1 VTPGVGSDDALRLAA
16 QAWRDDDPD
25 PATRAELDALL
36 AAEDLDGLR
45 DRFAERLQFGTAG
58 LRGAL
63 GAGPNRMNRAL
74 VRRATAGVT
83 AWLRETG
90 RTGPVV
96 VGRDARHGSA
106 AFAED
111 TAAVLAGA
119 GFEVLVLPRPLPTP
133 LTAFAVL
140 HHRAAAGIMITA
152 SHNPPQD
159 NGYKLYLGDGA
170 QIVSPVDG
178 EISAHI
184 DAVGPLADVPLA
196 TDGVRTLDGAIIDAY
211 LDALSPLV
219 QPWSARE
226 VTAVYT
232 AMHGVGAETI
242 RLAFERVGFPPP
254 HEVVEQVEPDPDFP
268 TVSFPNP
275 EEPGA
280 LDLSLA
286 LARDVGAD
294 LVLANDPDADRL
306 AVAIPDPAVEGG
318 WRALTG
324 DELGA
329 LLADHLLRRGGHQP
343 DDTLVTTV
351 VSSRLLSKLADA
363 YGVAYAEA
371 LTGFKWVVRA
381 PAPGHRFLFGYEEA
395 LGYCIGEVVRD
406 KDGISAA
413 AVAAELAA
421 DLRAEG
427 SSLRARLEDIFRTY
441 GAHVTRQRSIRI
453 AGTDWLDRV
462 TAAMAALR
470 SSPPVE
476 VGGLVVRSVEDL
488 LPGAR
493 FVPSDVL
500 IYTLE
505 GARLVVRP
513 SGTEPKCKCYAEAVV
528 PVAPG
533 GDVATARAQAGEV
546 VARVLDGAAAELA
559 ARGL

>member
-1 VTPGVGSDDALRLAA
+1 MTDDELRAVA
-16 QAWRDDDPD
+16 RSWRDEDPD
-25 PATRAELDALL
+25 PTTQAEVDALL
-36 AAEDLDGLR
+36 AAGDHAGLAA
-45 DRFAERLQFGTAG
+45 RFGERLQFGTAG

-74 VRRATAGVT
+74 VRRATAGV
-83 AWLRETG
+83 ASWLRAQGLE
-90 RTGPVV
+90 GPVV

-106 AFAED
+106 DFAED

-119 GFEVLVLPRPLPTP
+119 GFAVLVLPRPLPTP

-140 HHRAAAGIMITA
+140 HHQAVAGIMITA

-184 DAVGPLADVPLA
+184 DAVGSLADVPLA
-196 TDGVRTLDGAIIDAY
+196 TEGVRTLDGAIIDAY
-211 LDALSPLV
+211 LDAVSPLV

-254 HEVVEQVEPDPDFP
+254 HEVAEQVEPDPDFP

-286 LARDVGAD
+286 LARQVEAD
-294 LVLANDPDADRL
+294 LVVANDPDADRL
-306 AVAIPDPAVEGG
+306 AVAIPDPAVDGG

-351 VSSRLLSKLADA
+351 VSSRLLSKLAEVN
-363 YGVAYAEA
+363 GVAYAEA

-406 KDGISAA
+406 KDGVSAA
-413 AVAAELAA
+413 LVATELAA

-427 SSLRARLEDIFRTY
+427 SSLRERLDEIFSVH
-441 GAHVTRQRSIRI
+441 GAHVTRQRSIRV
-453 AGTDWLDRV
+453 AGADWLDRV
-462 TAAMAALR
+462 TAAMAGLR
-470 SSPPVE
+470 AEPPTE
-476 VGGLVVRSVEDL
+476 VAGRAVLAVEDL
-488 LPGAR
+488 LPGDR
-493 FVPSDVL
+493 FAPSDVL
-500 IYTLE
+500 VYTLD

-513 SGTEPKCKCYAEAVV
+513 SGTEPKCKLYAEAVV
-528 PVAPG
+528 PVAA
-533 GDVATARAQAGEV
+533 GDVAAARADAAAV
-546 VARVLDGAAAELA
+546 VAEVLQGAEDLLS

>member
-1 VTPGVGSDDALRLAA
+1 VTAPLDDDLVRVAK
-16 QAWRDDDPD
+16 AWRDDDPD
-25 PATRAELDALL
+25 PITRAEVDALL
-36 AAEDLDGLR
+36 AADDLDGLR

-74 VRRATAGVT
+74 VRRATAGVA

-106 AFAED
+106 EFAED

-133 LTAFAVL
+133 VTAFAVL

-170 QIVSPVDG
+170 QIVPPVDG
-178 EISAHI
+178 EISARI
-184 DAVGPLADVPLA
+184 DAVGSLPDVPLGERGIRVLDDA
-196 TDGVRTLDGAIIDAY
+196 TLDAY
-211 LDALSPLV
+211 LAAVTGLLAADGP
-219 QPWSARE
+219 RE
-226 VTAVYT
+226 LTAVYT
-232 AMHGVGAETI
+232 AMHGVGAETV
-242 RLAFERVGFPPP
+242 RRAFAAAGFPDL
-254 HEVVEQVEPDPDFP
+254 HEVAEQVEPDPDFP
-268 TVSFPNP
+268 TVAFPNP

-280 LDLSLA
+280 LDLA
-286 LARDVGAD
+286 LAQARAVGAD
-294 LVLANDPDADRL
+294 LVIANDPDADRL
-306 AVAIPDPAVEGG
+306 AVAVPDPTLDGG

-329 LLADHLLRRGGHQP
+329 LVADHLLRGGAHAP
-343 DDTLVTTV
+343 TDTVVTTV
-351 VSSRLLSKLADA
+351 VSSRLLSALAA
-363 YGVAYAEA
+363 TAGVAYAEA

-381 PAPGHRFLFGYEEA
+381 PAGGARFLFGYEEA
-395 LGYCIGEVVRD
+395 LGYCVGEVVRD

-413 AVAAELAA
+413 LVVAELAA
-421 DLRAEG
+421 ERRAAG
-427 SSLRARLEDIFRTY
+427 SSLRERLDDIFRTH

-470 SSPPVE
+470 AEPPVV
-476 VGGLVVRSVEDL
+476 VGGLAVRSVEDL
-488 LPGAR
+488 LPGER

-528 PVAPG
+528 PVAAD
-533 GDVATARAQAGEV
+533 GDVAAARARASAV
-546 VARVLDGAAAELA
+546 VERVLDGAAAELA

>member
-1 VTPGVGSDDALRLAA
+1 MTDDELLAVA
-16 QAWRDDDPD
+16 RAWRDEDPD
-25 PATRAELDALL
+25 PVTRAEVDALL
-36 AAEDLDGLR
+36 AAGDHTGLVE
-45 DRFAERLQFGTAG
+45 RFGERLQFGTAG

-74 VRRATAGVT
+74 VRRATAGV
-83 AWLRETG
+83 ASWLQAQDLE
-90 RTGPVV
+90 GPVV
-96 VGRDARHGSA
+96 VGLDARHGSA
-106 AFAED
+106 DFAAD
-111 TAAVLAGA
+111 TAAVLSGA

-133 LTAFAVL
+133 VTAFAVL
-140 HHRAAAGIMITA
+140 HHEAVAGIMITA

-170 QIVSPVDG
+170 QIVSPVDA

-184 DAVGPLADVPLA
+184 DAVGPLAEVPLSEER
-196 TDGVRTLDGAIIDAY
+196 VRTLDGAIIDAY
-211 LDALSPLV
+211 LDAVSPLV

-254 HEVVEQVEPDPDFP
+254 HEVAEQVEPDPDFP

-286 LARDVGAD
+286 LARQVEAD
-294 LVLANDPDADRL
+294 LVVANDPDADRL
-306 AVAIPDPAVEGG
+306 AVAIPDPAVDGG

-351 VSSRLLSKLADA
+351 VSSRLLSKLAA
-363 YGVAYAEA
+363 ANGVAYAES

-406 KDGISAA
+406 KDGVSAA
-413 AVAAELAA
+413 LVATELAA

-427 SSLRARLEDIFRTY
+427 SSLRERLEAIFAEH
-441 GAHVTRQRSIRI
+441 GAHVTRQRSIRV
-453 AGTDWLDRV
+453 AGSDWLERV
-462 TAAMAALR
+462 TAAMAGLR
-470 SSPPVE
+470 ADPPSDVAGRA
-476 VGGLVVRSVEDL
+476 VQAVDDL
-488 LPGAR
+488 LPGDR
-493 FVPSDVL
+493 FAPSDVL
-500 IYTLE
+500 IYTLD

-513 SGTEPKCKCYAEAVV
+513 SGTEPKCKLYAEAVV
-528 PVAPG
+528 PVA
-533 GDVATARAQAGEV
+533 GDVAAARADAAAV
-546 VARVLDGAAAELA
+546 VAEVLQGAEDLLT

>member
-1 VTPGVGSDDALRLAA
+1 MA
-16 QAWRDDDPD
+16 
-25 PATRAELDALL
+25 
-36 AAEDLDGLR
+36 
-45 DRFAERLQFGTAG
+45 
-58 LRGAL
+58 
-63 GAGPNRMNRAL
+63 
-74 VRRATAGVT
+74 
-83 AWLRETG
+83 
-90 RTGPVV
+90 
-96 VGRDARHGSA
+96 SA
-106 AFAED
+106 DFAED

-119 GFEVLVLPRPLPTP
+119 GFDVLVLPRPLPTP
-133 LTAFAVL
+133 VTAFAVL
-140 HHRAAAGIMITA
+140 HHQAVAGIMITA

-170 QIVSPVDG
+170 QIVPPVDA

-184 DAVGPLADVPLA
+184 DAVGSLADVPLTTA
-196 TDGVRTLDGAIIDAY
+196 GVRTLDGAIIDAY
-211 LDALSPLV
+211 LDAVAPLV

-254 HEVVEQVEPDPDFP
+254 HEVAEQVEPDPDFP

-286 LARDVGAD
+286 LARQVVAD
-294 LVLANDPDADRL
+294 LVVANDPDADRL
-306 AVAIPDPAVEGG
+306 AVAIPDPAVDGG

-329 LLADHLLRRGGHQP
+329 LLADHLLRRGAHQP

-351 VSSRLLSKLADA
+351 VSSRLLSKLAEA
-363 YGVAYAEA
+363 NGVAYAEA

-406 KDGISAA
+406 KDGVSAA
-413 AVAAELAA
+413 LVATELAA

-427 SSLRARLEDIFRTY
+427 SSLRERLDEIFSVH
-441 GAHVTRQRSIRI
+441 GAHVTRQRSIRLV
-453 AGTDWLDRV
+453 GTDWLDRV
-462 TAAMAALR
+462 TAAMAGLR
-470 SSPPVE
+470 ADPPTE
-476 VGGLVVRSVEDL
+476 VAGRAVLAVEDL
-488 LPGAR
+488 LPGDR
-493 FVPSDVL
+493 FAPSDVL
-500 IYTLE
+500 VYSLD

-513 SGTEPKCKCYAEAVV
+513 SGTEPKCKLYAEAVV
-528 PVAPG
+528 PVAG
-533 GDVATARAQAGEV
+533 GDVATARAEASAV
-546 VARVLDGAAAELA
+546 VAAVLQGTEDLLS

>member
-1 VTPGVGSDDALRLAA
+1 MTPEELRAA
-16 QAWRDDDPD
+16 ARAWRDEDPD
-25 PATRAELDALL
+25 PVTRAEVDELL
-36 AAEDLDGLR
+36 AAGDDAGLAE
-45 DRFAERLQFGTAG
+45 RFGARLQFGTAG

-74 VRRATAGVT
+74 VRRATAGV
-83 AWLRETG
+83 ASWLRAQG
-90 RTGPVV
+90 LDGPVV

-106 AFAED
+106 EFAED

-119 GFEVLVLPRPLPTP
+119 GFEVLVMPGPIPTP

-140 HHRAAAGIMITA
+140 HHRAVAGIMITA

-170 QIVSPVDG
+170 QIVPPVDA

-184 DAVGPLADVPLA
+184 DAVGPLAEVPLS
-196 TDGVRTLDGAIIDAY
+196 TEGVRALDGAIVDAY
-211 LDALSPLV
+211 LDRISTLV
-219 QPWSARE
+219 QPWTARE
-226 VTAVYT
+226 VSAVYT
-232 AMHGVGAETI
+232 AMHGVAAEVL

-254 HEVVEQVEPDPDFP
+254 HEVAEQVEPDPDFP
-268 TVSFPNP
+268 TVAFPNP

-280 LDLSLA
+280 MDLA
-286 LARDVGAD
+286 LATAARVGAD
-294 LVLANDPDADRL
+294 LVLANDPDGDRL
-306 AVAIPDPAVEGG
+306 AVAVPDPTVRGG
-318 WRALTG
+318 WRPLTG

-329 LLADHLLRRGGHQP
+329 LIADHLLRRGAHQP

-351 VSSRLLSKLADA
+351 VSSRLLSRLAEA
-363 YGVAYAEA
+363 AGVSYAES

-395 LGYCIGEVVRD
+395 LGYCVGDVVRD

-413 AVAAELAA
+413 LVVTELAA
-421 DLRAEG
+421 ELRAEG
-427 SSLRARLEDIFRTY
+427 ASLIDRLDEIFRTH

-453 AGTDWLDRV
+453 AGADWLARV

-470 SSPPVE
+470 ADPPTTVAGRAVE
-476 VGGLVVRSVEDL
+476 SVEDL
-488 LPGAR
+488 LPGGR
-493 FVPSDVL
+493 FAPSDVL
-500 IYTLE
+500 IFTLD

-528 PVAPG
+528 PVG
-533 GDVATARAQAGEV
+533 DDGDVAAARNRASAVVDEV
-546 VARVLDGAAAELA
+546 LEGARSLLE

>member
-1 VTPGVGSDDALRLAA
+1 MTADELVAA
-16 QAWRDDDPD
+16 ARAWRAEDPD
-25 PATRAELDALL
+25 PLTQAEVDDLL
-36 AAEDLDGLR
+36 AAGDLTGLA
-45 DRFAERLQFGTAG
+45 DRFGERLQFGTAG

-74 VRRATAGVT
+74 VRRATAGVA
-83 AWLRETG
+83 AWLRA
-90 RTGPVV
+90 RDLRGPVV

-133 LTAFAVL
+133 VTAFAVL
-140 HHRAAAGIMITA
+140 HHRAVAGIMITA

-170 QIVSPVDG
+170 QIVSPVDA

-184 DAVGPLADVPLA
+184 DAVGPLAEVPLRA
-196 TDGVRTLDGAIIDAY
+196 EGVHPLGEAIIDAY
-211 LDALSPLV
+211 LDAISSLV
-219 QPWSARE
+219 PPWGARQL
-226 VTAVYT
+226 TSVYT
-232 AMHGVGAETI
+232 AMHGVGAEAL

-286 LARDVGAD
+286 LARRVDAD
-294 LVLANDPDADRL
+294 LVIANDPDADRL
-306 AVAIPDPAVEGG
+306 AVAVPDAGVPGG

-329 LLADHLLRRGGHQP
+329 LLADHLLRRGAHQP

-351 VSSRLLSKLADA
+351 VSSRLLSKLAA
-363 YGVAYAEA
+363 ASGVAYAES

-381 PAPGHRFLFGYEEA
+381 PAPGQRFLFGYEEA
-395 LGYCIGEVVRD
+395 LGYCVGDVVRD

-413 AVAAELAA
+413 LVVAELAA
-421 DLRAEG
+421 ELRAEG
-427 SSLRARLEDIFRTY
+427 TTLRARLDEIFAAH
-441 GAHVTRQRSIRI
+441 GAHVTAQRSIRL
-453 AGTDWLDRV
+453 AGTGWLERV
-462 TAAMAALR
+462 TAAMAGLR
-470 SSPPVE
+470 AAPPSE
-476 VGGLVVRSVEDL
+476 VAGRAVLEVEDL
-488 LPGAR
+488 LLGHR
-493 FVPSDVL
+493 FAPSDVL
-500 IYTLE
+500 VYSLE

-513 SGTEPKCKCYAEAVV
+513 SGTEPKCKLYAEAVV
-528 PVAPG
+528 PVVD
-533 GDVATARAQAGEV
+533 GDVAGARSAASSIVAEV
-546 VARVLDGAAAELA
+546 LQGAEDLLT